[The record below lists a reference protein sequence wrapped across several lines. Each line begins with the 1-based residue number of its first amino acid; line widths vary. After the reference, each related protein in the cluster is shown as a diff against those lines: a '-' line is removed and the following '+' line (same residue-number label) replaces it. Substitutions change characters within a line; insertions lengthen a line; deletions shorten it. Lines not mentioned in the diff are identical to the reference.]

1 MIEKLRKN
9 FHWTAEALEVLM
21 SVFVFAAIVV
31 GIIGLVPVFREFWFH
46 RNSAHALLDVLES
59 ILTIVVASEFISLLC
74 SPSADNVAEVLI
86 FLIARHMI
94 VKEANGLEI
103 FLTVLSIAV
112 LFVLRNYLKKTR
124 EGKEF
129 TLFPGKKEE

>member
-1 MIEKLRKN
+1 MIEKIRRN

-31 GIIGLVPVFREFWFH
+31 GIIGLVPVFGEFWLH
-46 RNSAHALLDVLES
+46 RSSAHALLDVLES

-74 SPSADNVAEVLI
+74 SPSVDNVTEVLI

-103 FLTVLSIAV
+103 FLTVLSIAL
-112 LFVLRNYLKKTR
+112 LFILRSYLKKTK
-124 EGKEF
+124 EGEAF
-129 TLFPGKKEE
+129 TLFPKKEE